1 MKPLHELSI
10 TEASALLRDKKITSV
25 ELTRACL
32 EQIEERDGDVHAYL
46 EVFADAEEQ
55 AKVADTLIAEGKG
68 GPLTGIPLA
77 VKDNILIE
85 GRVASAAS
93 KMLEGYTAT
102 YDATVIERLRKE
114 GVVFIG
120 RTNMDEF
127 AMGGTTENSAFG
139 PTKNPRDLSRVPGG
153 SSGGS
158 AAAVAGDMCIAGL
171 GTDTG
176 GSVRE
181 PAAFCG
187 VVGFK
192 PTYGAVSRSGLIAMG
207 SSLDQFGPITKSVAD
222 AEVLFNAVKGFDIK
236 DSTSL
241 KGDEYPQR
249 KEIKRIGVPRNMFGG
264 IEKEVMENFA
274 KAEEKL
280 KELGYEIVTID
291 LPLLKKA
298 LSIYYI
304 VMFAESSTNM
314 SRFDGVRYGLSKV
327 GNTLLDDYS
336 QTRGEGFGKEVRR
349 RILLGTYVLSAGYY
363 DAYYGRAVSAR
374 KALVADFNSTFESVD
389 AILTPTTPSPAPRFG
404 EKTDPLSMYLL
415 DIFTVTPNLTGM
427 PSLSVPSGTI
437 EKEGN
442 ELPLGIQ
449 FITPHGTDE
458 GVLHLGKRFCG
469 EVE

>member
-1 MKPLHELSI
+1 MKPLHELKL
-10 TEASALLRDKKITSV
+10 TEASELLRDKKITSV

-32 EQIEERDGDVHAYL
+32 LQIKERDGDVHAYL
-46 EVFADAEEQ
+46 EVFADALEQ
-55 AKVADTLIAEGKG
+55 ANAADILIAEGKG

-102 YDATVIERLRKE
+102 YDATLIERLRKE
-114 GVVFIG
+114 GVVFLG

-222 AEVLFNAVKGFDIK
+222 AEILFNAVKGFDIK

-241 KGDEYPQR
+241 KGGEYKER

-264 IEKEVMENFA
+264 IEKEVMENFE

-280 KELGYEIVTID
+280 KAQGYEIVSID

-314 SRFDGVRYGLSKV
+314 SRFDGVRYGLSKE
-327 GNTLLDDYS
+327 GSTLLEDYS
-336 QTRGEGFGKEVRR
+336 QTRGSGFGKEVRR

-363 DAYYGRAVSAR
+363 DAYYGKAVAAR

-404 EKTDPLSMYLL
+404 EKADPLSMYLL

-437 EKEGN
+437 EKEGTK
-442 ELPLGIQ
+442 LPLGIQ

-458 GVLHLGKRFCG
+458 AVLHLGKRFCG